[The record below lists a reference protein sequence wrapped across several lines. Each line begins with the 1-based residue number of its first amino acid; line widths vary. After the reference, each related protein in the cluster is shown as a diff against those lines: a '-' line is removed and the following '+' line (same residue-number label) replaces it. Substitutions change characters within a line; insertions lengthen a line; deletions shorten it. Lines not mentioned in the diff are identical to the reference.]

1 MRREC
6 SDKRKKKTLKEK
18 SVTRLLFVIYIND
31 LPEHVVSKIHL
42 FADDTKLLKK
52 VRTQN
57 DSVLLQNDMDGMQN
71 WSNTLIFSIS
81 AHVLILGKLH
91 NIKHAHNYQF
101 GDTKLEHN

>member
-18 SVTRLLFVIYIND
+18 SVTRLLFIIYIND

-71 WSNTLIFSIS
+71 WSNTLIF
-81 AHVLILGKLH
+81 
-91 NIKHAHNYQF
+91 
-101 GDTKLEHN
+101 